1 MIKKIEM
8 HVNDHTLDED
18 FGPGSQ
24 SIDTQSIDI
33 NLYVQVLGATP
44 AEKAAIREIMNMA
57 QSYIKTGLKE
67 L

>member
-1 MIKKIEM
+1 MIKKVEM
-8 HVNDHTLDED
+8 HVSEHTLDED
-18 FGPGSQ
+18 DGPGA
-24 SIDTQSIDI
+24 QSIDI
-33 NLYVQVLGATP
+33 NLYVEVKGATP

>member
-18 FGPGSQ
+18 DGPGS
-24 SIDTQSIDI
+24 QSIDI
-33 NLYVQVLGATP
+33 NLYVEARGATP
-44 AEKAAIREIMNMA
+44 TEKAAIREIMNMA

-67 L
+67 LK

>member
-1 MIKKIEM
+1 MIKKVEM

-18 FGPGSQ
+18 DGPGA
-24 SIDTQSIDI
+24 QSIDI
-33 NLYVQVLGATP
+33 NLYVQGLGATP

-67 L
+67 LK

>member
-1 MIKKIEM
+1 MIKKVEM
-8 HVNDHTLDED
+8 HVSEHTLDED
-18 FGPGSQ
+18 DGTGSQ
-24 SIDTQSIDI
+24 TIDC

-67 L
+67 LK

>member
-1 MIKKIEM
+1 MIKKVEM
-8 HVNDHTLDED
+8 HVSEHTLDED
-18 FGPGSQ
+18 DGPGA
-24 SIDTQSIDI
+24 QSIDI

-44 AEKAAIREIMNMA
+44 TEKAAIREIMNMA